1 MTRGS
6 AGLIR
11 APHRSSIRWALMAF
25 ACLGPALSHAQAP
38 VAAPAPSQSIPE
50 MSYEKMAH
58 LMEMDDTQMTGMLL
72 LDQLEWRDTSPGAT
86 AAWEGEG
93 WYGGDYD
100 KLGVRTEGEEGDATE
115 DARIEAFWDRIVTR
129 WWSVQ
134 VGAREDVSGGPSR
147 TWVGVGLE
155 GLAPEWL
162 HVEATL
168 YAGESGRTAARL
180 WSTYDVLITQRLIL
194 QPELEA
200 NLYGKADPARHL
212 GSGLS
217 DLEAGLRLRYEF
229 RREIAPYVGVV
240 WQRLC
245 GDTADFAR
253 TSAER
258 TGGAEFTAGIRV
270 WL

>member
-1 MTRGS
+1 MTPGS
-6 AGLIR
+6 ASLSR

-38 VAAPAPSQSIPE
+38 VTPPSPGQSIP
-50 MSYEKMAH
+50 
-58 LMEMDDTQMTGMLL
+58 MEMDDTQTTGMLL
-72 LDQLEWRDTSPGAT
+72 LDQLEWRDTSSGAT

-100 KLGVRTEGEEGDATE
+100 KLGVRTEGEEGEGGEGGGATD

-180 WSTYDVLITQRLIL
+180 WSTYDLLITQRLIL

-245 GDTADFAR
+245 GDTADLAR
-253 TSAER
+253 MSAER
-258 TGGAEFTAGIRV
+258 PGGAEFTAGIRV